1 VRLSKLP
8 RILPGAHAEVP
19 GELGEKLVEGVA
31 HDSRRV
37 KPGWVFV
44 AIRGRCRNGADFAA
58 DAVGRGAVAVV
69 CEERIRLEGAVPQ
82 FVVEDARRALAALAN
97 AFYGRPSRRLGIVGV
112 TGTNGKTTTTY
123 MFRAIAE
130 AAGKGCGL
138 LGTIEYDTGR
148 RRFPASITTPE
159 SVDVQEFLSEM
170 VSAGLEYAALEVS
183 SHGLSMHRVDFVR
196 FSAAVFTNLS
206 EEHMDYHRTF
216 SAYRE
221 AKGRLFRGLGPASY
235 AILNADDRNSVRVAE
250 GCCAKRIWYGLKR
263 PAEVRA
269 AVKSSSLDGLEMRL
283 ETPAGSVDIGLPL
296 IGRHN
301 VYNAM
306 AASAAALSQGFSLE
320 AIRRGLEGMAPVP
333 GRLERVP
340 CAKDCR
346 VLVDFAH
353 TDHALATVLD
363 SLRKLGAK
371 RILVVFGA
379 GGDRDRSKR
388 PRMGRVVAK
397 RADMAWV
404 TSDNPRS
411 EDPLGIIE
419 EILRGVGNRGRMRIQ
434 PDRQAAIQEA
444 IETAGPGDL
453 VLIAGKGHERTQR
466 FRDTV
471 IPFDDR
477 DAVRAALAPT
487 AGAVMGA

>member
-8 RILPGAHAEVP
+8 RILPGVHPELP
-19 GELGEKLVEGVA
+19 GELGDKLIGGIA

-44 AIRGRCRNGADFAA
+44 AIRGRRRNGSDFAG
-58 DAVGRGAVAVV
+58 DAVGRGAMAVV
-69 CEERIRLEGAVPQ
+69 CEERLRLDRPVPQ
-82 FVVEDARRALAALAN
+82 FVVDDTRRALAALAN

-130 AAGKGCGL
+130 AAGRGCGL
-138 LGTIEYDTGR
+138 LGTIEYETGR
-148 RRFPASITTPE
+148 RRLPASITTPE

-170 VSAGLEYAALEVS
+170 VSEGLEYATLEVS
-183 SHGLSMHRVDFVR
+183 SHGLSMHRVDFVQ
-196 FSAAVFTNLS
+196 FSAAVFTNLT

-216 SAYRE
+216 SAYRD
-221 AKGRLFRGLGPASY
+221 AKARLFRGLGPANH
-235 AILNADDRNSVRVAE
+235 AILNADDRNSARMAE
-250 GCCAKRIWYGLKR
+250 GCCAKQIWYGLKR
-263 PAEVRA
+263 SAEVTA
-269 AVKSSSLDGLEMRL
+269 VVKSSTLDGLVMSLR
-283 ETPAGSVDIGLPL
+283 TPAGSVDIRSPL

-301 VYNAM
+301 AYNAM
-306 AASAAALSQGFSLE
+306 AASAAALSQGFSLD
-320 AIRRGLEGMAPVP
+320 AIRGGLEGMTPVP

-379 GGDRDRSKR
+379 GGDRDRTKR
-388 PRMGRVVAK
+388 PRMGRAVAK
-397 RADMAWV
+397 RADLAWV

-411 EDPLGIIE
+411 EDPLAIIE
-419 EILRGVGNRGRMRIQ
+419 EILGGVGNRGRMRIQ
-434 PDRQAAIQEA
+434 PDRQSAIHEA
-444 IETAGPGDL
+444 IEAAEAGDL

-477 DAVRAALAPT
+477 DAVRAALEPT
-487 AGAVMGA
+487 AGALMGV